1 MIWLVFYLTFLMLIP
16 VKNNLIH
23 YFYTQTLYIDEISYQ
38 HVHHCLTPTKHFY
51 LPVYH
56 KSSTRLIEG

>member
-23 YFYTQTLYIDEISYQ
+23 YFYTQTITIDEISSQ
-38 HVHHCLTPTKHFY
+38 HVHRCFIQTKHFY
-51 LPVYH
+51 HPVYH
-56 KSSTRLIEG
+56 KPSARLIEG